1 MRDLTQHLTARADD
15 NHAAPHY
22 PLRRESYFHSLANSV
37 RAQVRFLAYHRIK
50 PHAPPLVRTPV
61 NSFEFHACARTP
73 QVAYLTVSLGR
84 PILNQTS
91 SKHRLGRGLPGY
103 LILFAP
109 HAFVPQRRYGSGRL
123 PTQSVFCGIS
133 KHFTATCRVPPAS
146 RQSEHASIK
155 GSSTVGR
162 WDFTP
167 DLARRL
173 RTL

>member
-1 MRDLTQHLTARADD
+1 MQHLDTS
-15 NHAAPHY
+15 PKEY
-22 PLRRESYFHSLANSV
+22 PFLNTSCTI

-61 NSFEFHACARTP
+61 NSFEFHRCRRTP
-73 QVAYLTVSLGR
+73 QVAYLTLSLGR
-84 PILNQTS
+84 TAQGRTS